1 MRFYRR
7 EPRWAAEEAS
17 LSYGSAYGGESF
29 RQKDCETDLVS
40 ERIASFCRRIR
51 RCGRKGLRQEGRLHD
66 ILYSSF
72 FNIRIKEYNES
83 LIVRERHKIKRY
95 DA

>member
-40 ERIASFCRRIR
+40 GRIASFCRRIR
-51 RCGRKGLRQEGRLHD
+51 RRKRKD
-66 ILYSSF
+66 
-72 FNIRIKEYNES
+72 
-83 LIVRERHKIKRY
+83 
-95 DA
+95 